1 MKPYIIC
8 HMMSSVDGRIDC
20 DMTEKIGGDEYYEVL
35 KRLDC
40 SSELSGRVTMQKHFA
55 MPELFMLADA
65 EPVGRES
72 FYEAESSR
80 GYSIAVDSK
89 GRLRWPDNRYDEK
102 PLLVFTSEQAPKEYF
117 EALHRQNISWIA
129 AGKEHVDLS
138 RAVEILNEQFG
149 VDRLAVVGGGNINGA
164 FLREGLIDEVSIVV
178 GAGIDGRRDMTAVFD
193 GIDDPSFPTTI
204 LRLIGVERVGEN
216 SVWLRYAFR

>member
-20 DMTEKIGGDEYYEVL
+20 DMAEKIGGDEYYEVL

-55 MPELFMLADA
+55 MPELFMPADV

-89 GRLRWPDNRYDEK
+89 GRLCWPDNRYDENLYWFLQASK
-102 PLLVFTSEQAPKEYF
+102 PRK
-117 EALHRQNISWIA
+117 NIS
-129 AGKEHVDLS
+129 KH
-138 RAVEILNEQFG
+138 F
-149 VDRLAVVGGGNINGA
+149 
-164 FLREGLIDEVSIVV
+164 IVRIFH
-178 GAGIDGRRDMTAVFD
+178 G
-193 GIDDPSFPTTI
+193 
-204 LRLIGVERVGEN
+204 
-216 SVWLRYAFR
+216 

>member
-89 GRLRWPDNRYDEK
+89 GRLRWPDNRTMKNLYWFLQASK
-102 PLLVFTSEQAPKEYF
+102 PRK
-117 EALHRQNISWIA
+117 NIS
-129 AGKEHVDLS
+129 KH
-138 RAVEILNEQFG
+138 F
-149 VDRLAVVGGGNINGA
+149 
-164 FLREGLIDEVSIVV
+164 IVRIFH
-178 GAGIDGRRDMTAVFD
+178 G
-193 GIDDPSFPTTI
+193 
-204 LRLIGVERVGEN
+204 
-216 SVWLRYAFR
+216 

>member
-149 VDRLAVVGGGNINGA
+149 VDRLAVVGGGPCLAAPFGPLNADSAKGRQVL
-164 FLREGLIDEVSIVV
+164 FYLRIDHAWFVIW
-178 GAGIDGRRDMTAVFD
+178 MFH
-193 GIDDPSFPTTI
+193 DDH
-204 LRLIGVERVGEN
+204 LN
-216 SVWLRYAFR
+216 N

>member
-55 MPELFMLADA
+55 MPELFMPADV

-89 GRLRWPDNRYDEK
+89 GRLCWPDNRYDEK

-117 EALHRQNISWIA
+117 
-129 AGKEHVDLS
+129 
-138 RAVEILNEQFG
+138 
-149 VDRLAVVGGGNINGA
+149 
-164 FLREGLIDEVSIVV
+164 
-178 GAGIDGRRDMTAVFD
+178 
-193 GIDDPSFPTTI
+193 
-204 LRLIGVERVGEN
+204 
-216 SVWLRYAFR
+216 

>member
-102 PLLVFTSEQAPKEYF
+102 PLLVLQASKPRK
-117 EALHRQNISWIA
+117 NIS
-129 AGKEHVDLS
+129 KH
-138 RAVEILNEQFG
+138 F
-149 VDRLAVVGGGNINGA
+149 
-164 FLREGLIDEVSIVV
+164 IVRIFH
-178 GAGIDGRRDMTAVFD
+178 G
-193 GIDDPSFPTTI
+193 
-204 LRLIGVERVGEN
+204 
-216 SVWLRYAFR
+216 